1 MHAFM
6 EDEPPPAGSL
16 LPPATTQRR
25 YAAPTTSFS
34 SEPRIAPPFVARPSS
49 PAFFELVEDE
59 PVSEAVLEPVS
70 EPEIETEALR
80 APEAEPFELTAP
92 PPFEFDAPEQF
103 EAIAPAQDD
112 EDHRWEEVPGD
123 EGVVE
128 PAFEADTDAVLEAL
142 TQQAQD
148 LARREDFPLEA
159 FIVPAQAHHVPNGF
173 EPGTVSEPPE
183 NQMMISIAERLEKLS
198 HRLRIEDTETV
209 VRRLA
214 AGDRL
219 DALLAGLLAGY
230 LAGKSEQS

>member
-1 MHAFM
+1 MHAFL

-25 YAAPTTSFS
+25 YAAPTTPFT
-34 SEPRIAPPFVARPSS
+34 SEPRIAPPFVARPTIAQ
-49 PAFFELVEDE
+49 PLFELVEDE
-59 PVSEAVLEPVS
+59 PTPEAFIAS
-70 EPEIETEALR
+70 EPEPQTETELLLETQP
-80 APEAEPFELTAP
+80 APQT
-92 PPFEFDAPEQF
+92 F
-103 EAIAPAQDD
+103 EAAPIADD
-112 EDHRWEEVPGD
+112 EDHRWEEVLED

-230 LAGKSEQS
+230 LAGKSEQG